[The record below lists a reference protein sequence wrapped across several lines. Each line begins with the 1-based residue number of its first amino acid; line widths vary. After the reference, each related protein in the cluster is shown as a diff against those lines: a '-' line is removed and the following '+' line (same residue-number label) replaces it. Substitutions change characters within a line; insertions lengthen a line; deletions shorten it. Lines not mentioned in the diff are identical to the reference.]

1 MVSRAGVEPAT
12 FSVWRNCSAN
22 WANETFGG
30 PGRTWT
36 YRTIGNGFTVRP
48 ATSYGILAHVMMP
61 VGFEPTTSTL
71 RGWRLNQFV
80 DGTIFGDHEGTRTP
94 DLQRDRLALYSPELR
109 GRMAQQMGLEPIDP
123 CGPLAFQASRL
134 PNYHTAACGDAGRI
148 RTDE

>member
-1 MVSRAGVEPAT
+1 MRE
-12 FSVWRNCSAN
+12 
-22 WANETFGG
+22 
-30 PGRTWT
+30 
-36 YRTIGNGFTVRP
+36 
-48 ATSYGILAHVMMP
+48 ILVMP
-61 VGFEPTTSTL
+61 VGIEPTTSTL